1 MEGSNYIPHGIAMG
15 DSYIQTAGSFI
26 RPAPNGL
33 LKMKQTKDST
43 PVLVTL
49 RSAIALRQNAIE
61 ISYKLSAMCLL
72 GGIMIGAFLIM
83 ILIPE
88 LGSMKNGLQPVHL
101 VALVPGIIA
110 VGIGL
115 MPGKKPQRIPSLTHQ
130 EIESMKST
138 MGLSAELVER
148 TKAQVLVV
156 RDHPAK

>member
-1 MEGSNYIPHGIAMG
+1 
-15 DSYIQTAGSFI
+15 
-26 RPAPNGL
+26 
-33 LKMKQTKDST
+33 
-43 PVLVTL
+43 
-49 RSAIALRQNAIE
+49 
-61 ISYKLSAMCLL
+61 MCLL

-101 VALVPGIIA
+101 VALVPGIVA

-115 MPGKKPQRIPSLTHQ
+115 TPGKKPQRIPSLTHQ
-130 EIESMKST
+130 EIESMKTT

>member
-1 MEGSNYIPHGIAMG
+1 MKN
-15 DSYIQTAGSFI
+15 IQ
-26 RPAPNGL
+26 
-33 LKMKQTKDST
+33 DST

-49 RSAIALRQNAIE
+49 RSAIELRQNAIR

-115 MPGKKPQRIPSLTHQ
+115 TPGKKPQRIPSLTEA
-130 EIESMKST
+130 EIDAMKT
-138 MGLSAELVER
+138 AMGLPADLVER
-148 TKAQVLVV
+148 TKSQVLIV
-156 RDHPAK
+156 RNPLKK

>member
-1 MEGSNYIPHGIAMG
+1 MG
-15 DSYIQTAGSFI
+15 DSYIQTAGSFN

-33 LKMKQTKDST
+33 LKMKQTQDST

>member
-1 MEGSNYIPHGIAMG
+1 MALPWGVLIFKLLAHSFGQRKM
-15 DSYIQTAGSFI
+15 DSS
-26 RPAPNGL
+26 
-33 LKMKQTKDST
+33 KMKQAQDST

-101 VALVPGIIA
+101 VALVPGIVA

-115 MPGKKPQRIPSLTHQ
+115 TPGKKPQRIPSLTHQ
-130 EIESMKST
+130 EIESMKTT

>member
-1 MEGSNYIPHGIAMG
+1 
-15 DSYIQTAGSFI
+15 
-26 RPAPNGL
+26 
-33 LKMKQTKDST
+33 MKKYQDST

-49 RSAIALRQNAIE
+49 RSAIALRQTAVS

-101 VALVPGIIA
+101 VALVPGLIA

-115 MPGKKPQRIPSLTHQ
+115 APGQKRQLIPSLTEQ
-130 EIESMKST
+130 EIEAMKTT
-138 MGLSAELVER
+138 MGIPAELVER
-148 TKAQVLVV
+148 TKSQVLVV
-156 RDHPAK
+156 RDPLKN